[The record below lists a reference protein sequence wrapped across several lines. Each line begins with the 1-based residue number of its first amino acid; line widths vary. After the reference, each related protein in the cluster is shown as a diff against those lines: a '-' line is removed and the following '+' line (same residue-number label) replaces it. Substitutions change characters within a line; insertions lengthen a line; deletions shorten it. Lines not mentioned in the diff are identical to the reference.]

1 MKIVI
6 NPKNLVVDSRFAV
19 FRKVR
24 AVIENGDGEFAIS
37 IEGSKCIFPGGKCMP
52 LEREEV
58 AIKRELREEL
68 GIDVT
73 NDLEKRIVIET
84 IYDDYYDFRTKK
96 YGPRHTI
103 TAYYYGKIDSFID
116 PGKMALTEDE
126 KNENFKS
133 FFVSKEKLIQMI
145 MTDHSNAFNG
155 KYFDDENKIVLENI
169 IC

>member
-6 NPKNLVVDSRFAV
+6 NPKNLVVDSSFTV

-24 AVIENGDGEFAIS
+24 AVIENTKGEFAIS
-37 IEGSKCIFPGGKCMP
+37 TEGLKCIFPGGKCMP
-52 LEREEV
+52 LESEEV

-68 GIDVT
+68 GIEVT

-84 IYDDYYDFRTKK
+84 IYDDYYDFRTKQ
-96 YGPRHTI
+96 YGPRYTI
-103 TAYYYGKIDSFID
+103 TTYYYGKTDSSIN
-116 PGKMALTEDE
+116 PCKMALTEEE

-133 FFVSKEKLIQMI
+133 SFVSKDKLIQMI
-145 MTDHSNAFNG
+145 MTDHSKAFNG

-169 IC
+169 IR